1 MTDKNLTK
9 NDLVTVDI
17 ADIGADGEGIGKV
30 DGLPLFIKDAVIGDR
45 VEARVTKTKKH
56 YGYARVERVIEPSP
70 FRVQPA
76 CGFHRQCGGCQIQ
89 AFDYEK
95 QLEFK
100 QNKVRNHLIRIG
112 GFGEH
117 VVEQI
122 MEPILGMEDPWHYRN
137 KAQYPVGTDKEGNPI
152 TGFYAGRTHSIIAN
166 TDCRLGRVENQEILE
181 AVLDYMKV
189 NHVSAYQEETGIG
202 LIRHILIRTGFAS
215 GQIMVCLIIN
225 ADKFESLPDQEYLLE
240 KLKNIP
246 GMTSVSVNLNT
257 RRDNVIMGDQVHT
270 IWGSST
276 ISDTLH
282 IYGRGLTF
290 KISPLSFYQVN
301 PLQTEKLYSLAVEYA
316 GLTGRETVWDLYC
329 GIGTISLFGNC
340 CQAGLWCGDHSPSH
354 RGCQRECPHQRPS

>member
-137 KAQYPVGTDKEGNPI
+137 KAQYPVGHVKGVLSA
-152 TGFYAGRTHSIIAN
+152 GFYAERTHSIIPVR
-166 TDCRLGRVENQEILE
+166 DCLLTPEVYARILDGTL
-181 AVLDYMKV
+181 AFLRDYGI
-189 NHVSAYQEETGIG
+189 SAYDEGTGEG
-202 LIRHILIRTGFAS
+202 L
-215 GQIMVCLIIN
+215 
-225 ADKFESLPDQEYLLE
+225 
-240 KLKNIP
+240 
-246 GMTSVSVNLNT
+246 
-257 RRDNVIMGDQVHT
+257 
-270 IWGSST
+270 
-276 ISDTLH
+276 
-282 IYGRGLTF
+282 
-290 KISPLSFYQVN
+290 
-301 PLQTEKLYSLAVEYA
+301 
-316 GLTGRETVWDLYC
+316 
-329 GIGTISLFGNC
+329 
-340 CQAGLWCGDHSPSH
+340 
-354 RGCQRECPHQRPS
+354 